1 MKIINCE
8 LCGSNQIIKQEGVF
22 VCQHCG
28 TKYSIEEAKKMM
40 VEGTVEV
47 TGSVRI
53 DNSGKL
59 EKALKNA
66 RRARNDNNSELAEK
80 YYEEVRDIDPD
91 NWEAVF
97 FNTYFKSMQ
106 CKIIEIQS
114 AAISINNCLDT
125 VFELIKNNVDGEVE
139 QEEAITEV
147 TTRVIDVSNMLY
159 NGATNHY
166 YSIDIQIRG
175 DYIQEYVNN
184 AFASFNTVYYL
195 GDLLEVNFGDK
206 KYACDLAVT
215 SWKSAIP
222 LHNKIINLLQD
233 KESNK
238 NTIKLYENKIKKFD
252 TSYIAPE
259 VPTKGGCYIATA
271 VYGSYDCPQVWTLR
285 CYRDNVLALTWYG
298 KAIIQLYYIVSPT
311 LVKWFSKTKWFNN
324 FFRNLLDNFV
334 VKLKNKQ

>member
-1 MKIINCE
+1 MKKINCE

-22 VCQHCG
+22 ICQHCG

-59 EKALKNA
+59 EKAIKNA

-91 NWEAVF
+91 NWEAIF

-125 VFELIKNNVDGEVE
+125 VLELIKNNVEGEVE

-159 NGATNHY
+159 NAATNHY
-166 YSIDIQIRG
+166 YGIDLQIRG

-184 AFASFNTVYYL
+184 AFATFNTVYYL
-195 GDLLEVNFGDK
+195 GDLLEVNFGNK
-206 KYACDLAVT
+206 KYACDLAVI

-222 LHNKIINLLQD
+222 MHNNIINSLQD

-238 NTIKLYENKIKKFD
+238 NKITIYEEKIKKFD
-252 TSYIAPE
+252 TSYKAPE
-259 VPTKGGCYIATA
+259 VPTKGACYVATA

-298 KAIIQLYYIVSPT
+298 KAFINFYYTFSPT
-311 LVKWFSKTKWFNN
+311 LVKWFGRTKWFNYI
-324 FFRNLLDNFV
+324 FRNLLDKFV
-334 VKLKNKQ
+334 DKLKNKI